1 MPRYTITTQT
11 NVSLTASTAKTIA
24 AVSTPATR
32 RAKLVGVSV
41 SFDSVTA
48 TDGSVLVEIVR
59 SDGTAAGTATSRT
72 PVAIDSA
79 ETAAL
84 CSGFVNYT
92 AGNEPTTLTVVD
104 EKRITPVGGTLIVPF
119 DFASQPMV
127 GATSK
132 LLGVRLT
139 SQQNLTNVRCTL
151 TYEE

>member
-11 NVSLTASTAKTIA
+11 NVSLTASTPKTIA

-72 PVAIDSA
+72 PVPIDSA

-92 AGNEPTTLTVVD
+92 AGNEPTAYTVVD
-104 EKRITPVGGTLIVPF
+104 EKRITPVGGTLIEPF

-127 GATSK
+127 GATNK

-139 SQQNLTNVRCTL
+139 SQQALSNVRCTL

>member
-11 NVSLTASTAKTIA
+11 NVSLTAATAKTIA
-24 AVSTPATR
+24 AVSTPSTR

-59 SDGTAAGTATSRT
+59 SDATTAGVATSRT
-72 PVAIDSA
+72 PVPIDSA
-79 ETAAL
+79 EAAAL

-92 AGNEPTTLTVVD
+92 AGNEPTNYTVVD
-104 EKRITPVGGTLIVPF
+104 EKRITPVGGTLIEPF

-127 GATSK
+127 GVTNR

>member
-59 SDGTAAGTATSRT
+59 SDGTTAGTATSRT
-72 PVAIDSA
+72 PVAIDSS

-92 AGNEPTTLTVVD
+92 AEATTFTVVD
-104 EKRITPVGGTLIVPF
+104 EKRITPVGGTLIEPF

>member
-24 AVSTPATR
+24 AVSTPSTR

-59 SDGTAAGTATSRT
+59 SDATTAGVATSRT
-72 PVAIDSA
+72 PVPIDSA

-84 CSGFVNYT
+84 CAGFVNYT
-92 AGNEPTTLTVVD
+92 AGNEPTTYTVVD
-104 EKRITPVGGTLIVPF
+104 EKRITPVGGTLIEPF

-127 GATSK
+127 GATNR

-139 SQQNLTNVRCTL
+139 AQQNLTNVRCTL